1 MLERQVL
8 NPGQSS
14 RTIWQTRAILAM
26 NVTANTTQNLELP
39 RVLADQIARLARK
52 AVPLEIVGLLAGPRP
67 GRVSAIYPLENVAA
81 NPERAYVAEP
91 AGLARAL
98 ASIRS
103 ERLELVAIYHSHPNG
118 PANPSETDIAR
129 SAWDVPNLIVDART
143 LTMRAWLMVD
153 GVFEVQLDV
162 DETVNSK
169 L

>member
-1 MLERQVL
+1 
-8 NPGQSS
+8 
-14 RTIWQTRAILAM
+14 M
-26 NVTANTTQNLELP
+26 NVTANTTQSLELP

-153 GVFEVQLDV
+153 GVLEVQLDV